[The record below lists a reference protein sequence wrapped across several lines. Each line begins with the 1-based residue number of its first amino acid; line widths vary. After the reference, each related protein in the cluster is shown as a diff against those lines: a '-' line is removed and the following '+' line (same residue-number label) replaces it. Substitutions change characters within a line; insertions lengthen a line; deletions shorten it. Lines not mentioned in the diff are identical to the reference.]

1 MDNKELLR
9 GMIDAFISED
19 ENTSKELFSKYSTQ
33 KTKSLLEASSAKKEK
48 KEKKEEED
56 ESCATD
62 EDVAKDV
69 IEKSNK
75 DD

>member
-33 KTKSLLEASSAKKEK
+33 KTKSLLEASSAKKQ
-48 KEKKEEED
+48 KKEEED